1 MMKHAIFAL
10 LLASG
15 VLSAASCAP
24 LCTSSADGSEG
35 DITDAEAFRR
45 KLATSP
51 EAAEQ
56 LFSGETGAADP
67 VLRRTAFRTLLK
79 GEKAESVLEKALTD
93 PDPVIRA
100 RAVYELFARKG
111 NESVPFL
118 KQAVNDKDPLVAKM
132 VLDCAKGLSDSG
144 RSAEVLTLM
153 AKKSPVPEIR
163 KEALRITD
171 FPYYRE
177 TKLLR
182 DDPTHDQEVIVV
194 KEVPLPLD
202 GWSFRADPLADAH
215 HKGWM
220 APGFDDSKWRKLKI
234 GIWESQGYNGYDG
247 IAWYRIRFTMPPQ
260 GEAAGAEICFGAVDE
275 SAWVWLNGKYVGQ
288 HDIGVV
294 GWNKPFELD
303 ITNEVKWDGENI
315 LVVRVEDTAT
325 AGGIWKPVVIH
336 CVK

>member
-1 MMKHAIFAL
+1 MRHTIFAL

-15 VLSAASCAP
+15 VLAANSCAP
-24 LCTSSADGSEG
+24 L
-35 DITDAEAFRR
+35 R
-45 KLATSP
+45 TSP
-51 EAAEQ
+51 EGDSGGETEAESFRKKLVTSQEAARQ
-56 LFSGETGAADP
+56 LFYDENKTADP

-79 GEKAESVLEKALTD
+79 GNEAGRILEQALTD

-100 RAVYELFARKG
+100 RTVYELFSRKG

-118 KQAVNDKDPLVAKM
+118 KQAAADKDPQVAKM
-132 VLDCAKGLSDSG
+132 ALDCAKGLTDSA

-153 AKKSPVPEIR
+153 AKKCPVPEIR

-182 DDPTHDQEVIVV
+182 DNPTRDQEVVV
-194 KEVPLPLD
+194 VNEIPLPME
-202 GWSFRADPLADAH
+202 GWSFRTDPLADAH
-215 HKGWM
+215 HKGWFE
-220 APGFDDSKWRKLKI
+220 AGFDDSKWRKLKI
-234 GIWESQGYNGYDG
+234 GSWESQGYNGYDG

-260 GEAAGAEICFGAVDE
+260 GEAAGAEISFGAVDE
-275 SAWVWLNGKYVGQ
+275 SAWVWLNGKYAGQ
-288 HDIGVV
+288 HDIGLT
-294 GWNKPFELD
+294 GWDKPFDLD

-315 LVVRVEDTAT
+315 LVVRVEDTVS
-325 AGGIWKPVVIH
+325 AGGIWKPVVIR

>member
-1 MMKHAIFAL
+1 MRKIMKKLTIFAL

-15 VLSAASCAP
+15 VLVAAGGE
-24 LCTSSADGSEG
+24 TEK
-35 DITDAEAFRR
+35 AETFRR
-45 KLATSP
+45 KILTSP

-56 LFSGETGAADP
+56 LFSGESRSADP

-79 GEKAESVLEKALTD
+79 GDRAESFLEKALDD
-93 PDPVIRA
+93 PDPVIRT
-100 RAVYELFARKG
+100 RAVYELFLRKG

-118 KQAVNDKDPLVAKM
+118 KRAVADKDPQVAKM
-132 VLDCAKGLSDSG
+132 VLDCAKGLTDPN
-144 RSAEVLTLM
+144 RSAEVLKLV
-153 AKKSPVPEIR
+153 AGKSPVLAVKR
-163 KEALRITD
+163 EAVRITD
-171 FPYYRE
+171 FPYCRE

-182 DDPTHDQEVIVV
+182 DDPTHDQEVIVI
-194 KEVPLPLD
+194 KEIPLPLE

-220 APGFDDSKWRKLKI
+220 DPGFDDSKWRKLKI
-234 GIWESQGYNGYDG
+234 GWWEPQGYNGYDG

-260 GEAAGAEICFGAVDE
+260 GEAVRAEICFGAADE

-288 HDIGVV
+288 HDVGPV
-294 GWNKPFELD
+294 GWDKPFDLD
-303 ITNEVKWDGENI
+303 ITQEVNWGGENV
-315 LVVRVEDTAT
+315 LVVRVEDTAS

>member
-15 VLSAASCAP
+15 VLSAA
-24 LCTSSADGSEG
+24 GGNVE
-35 DITDAEAFRR
+35 DAESFRQ
-45 KLATSP
+45 KILTSP
-51 EAAEQ
+51 EAAEK
-56 LFSGETGAADP
+56 LFSGKTGTADP

-100 RAVYELFARKG
+100 RVVYELFVRKG
-111 NESVPFL
+111 NGSVPFL
-118 KQAVNDKDPLVAKM
+118 KQAVNDKDPQVAKM
-132 VLDCAKGLSDSG
+132 VLDCAKGLTDPG
-144 RSAEVLTLM
+144 RSTELLKLIA
-153 AKKSPVPEIR
+153 AKSPVPKIR

-182 DDPTHDQEVIVV
+182 DNPTHDQEVIVV
-194 KEVPLPLD
+194 KEVPLPPD

-220 APGFDDSKWRKLKI
+220 DPGFDDSKWRKLKI
-234 GIWESQGYNGYDG
+234 GWWEQQGYNGYDG
-247 IAWYRIRFTMPPQ
+247 IAWYRIRFTMPPK
-260 GEAAGAEICFGAVDE
+260 GEAAGAEIHFGAVDE

-294 GWNKPFELD
+294 GWNRPFELD

-315 LVVRVEDTAT
+315 LVVRVEDTST
-325 AGGIWKPVVIH
+325 AGGIWKPVVIQ